1 MARTIIDA
9 RGTVDFSSGTGLTV
23 SVPST
28 FSDTVI
34 TTGAVS
40 MTSLPSTTTQ
50 ALAASASI
58 TVPGVYTLSNVTPSG
73 YFLPAPSTVPG
84 GVFSFRIGT
93 AQAHFLTGSTANA
106 LGKFLTDGQGAG
118 SRLTFASPVIGNS
131 LTLIS
136 DGLSFCVITRSGSFG
151 TFAGT

>member
-28 FSDTVI
+28 FSDTV
-34 TTGAVS
+34 S

-50 ALAASASI
+50 ALEASASI

-93 AQAHFLTGSTANA
+93 AQAHFLTGSTADA

-136 DGLSFCVITRSGSFG
+136 DGLSFCVVTRSGSFG